1 MSRADTVRRGE
12 RTRAGRPATTRAAA
26 DTLPAWVAPV
36 VYALVT
42 MFIFREAVFAGATLL
57 GTDSYA
63 LSYFAR
69 SFYTNFVQE
78 MHRFPLW
85 NPLLFGGLPFVEG
98 MHGDIFYPPSLALFF
113 LDARAMWP
121 VKMMLHVYLA
131 GAFAYLFARGLGL
144 GRPAAF
150 LCGLVYMLGGHTVSL
165 VYPGGDGKLFGAALA
180 PLVFWLAD
188 RAARSRRIADFALF
202 ALGIALLVFTSHMQ
216 MAYFT
221 VWGVSLFF
229 FFRSYQLWKAERNG
243 GSVVRLVGLY
253 TLAGVLGVAAAAAQ
267 FLPPLE
273 YLREWSHRA
282 DRTLQ
287 AQAESAYAY
296 STTYS
301 LHWEEIASLVVPEF
315 IGDNIAREQEPRN
328 TYWGRNPFKINHD
341 YAGLVPL
348 LLGVLVFVR
357 RRTAEAWFF
366 AVLGALALL
375 YALGAN
381 TPAFRLFYLIPG
393 VNLFRAPSL
402 IIFLYAL
409 AVAVLGGMGLER
421 LLQWL
426 HSGDAG
432 DRTVARRA
440 LWIAAGVL
448 GVLALLASGG
458 ALTSMW
464 QAIFEVGPAQLQPL
478 AANTGNIT
486 IGFWTAFG
494 IAALVAAVWEAGV
507 RGMLSPRA
515 ALIVLAIFATI
526 DLYRVQRP
534 FVEGTLLLEQYQA
547 DPALFEPDETIRFLQ
562 GEQAKDAF
570 RVFDLGPFLTSG
582 SASYGNNVLAS
593 HGIEQVA
600 GHHGNEMGRY
610 RALVGGDA
618 AQNVVMMSRLTL
630 LDLLNAR
637 YVISNQLLQMPEGY
651 TEVFRGSRS
660 VVYRN
665 DDALP
670 RAFLI
675 GTAEVVP
682 DDRALEV
689 LLDSTFDARARAI
702 LPEPLPAG
710 IEIRPDPQGSVTW
723 EERGINAFTLNV
735 TTDRPALLI
744 LTDNYF
750 PAWRATVDGQPASVL
765 RAYYTFRAVPVT
777 AGTHTVRFEYRSDV
791 LRASAMVSVIVLLG
805 LGATAVWG
813 LLARPK
819 ERVA

>member
-1 MSRADTVRRGE
+1 MSRADVARRNE
-12 RTRAGRPATTRAAA
+12 RTRGRKAPPARATAV
-26 DTLPAWVAPV
+26 TLPAWVAPV

-42 MFIFREAVFAGATLL
+42 MILFREAVFAGATLL

-78 MHRFPLW
+78 LHRFPLW
-85 NPLLFGGLPFVEG
+85 DPLLFGGLPFVEG

-121 VKMMLHVYLA
+121 VKMMLHVFLA
-131 GAFAYLFARGLGL
+131 GAFTYLFARGLGL

-150 LCGLVYMLGGHTVSL
+150 FCGLVYMLGGHTVSL

-188 RAARSRRIADFALF
+188 RAARVRRVSDFALF
-202 ALGIALLVFTSHMQ
+202 ALGIALVVFTSHMQ
-216 MAYFT
+216 MAYFI

-229 FFRSYQLWKAERNG
+229 LFRLYQAWKAERSG
-243 GSVVRLVGLY
+243 GAVAKRLALY

-267 FLPPLE
+267 FLPPLQ
-273 YLREWSHRA
+273 YLRDWSHRA

-287 AQAESAYAY
+287 AEAENAYAY

-348 LLGVLVFVR
+348 LLGLLAFVR
-357 RRTAEAWFF
+357 RRTAETWFF
-366 AVLGALALL
+366 AALAVLALL

-409 AVAVLGGMGLER
+409 AIAVLGALGLER
-421 LLQWL
+421 LLEWL
-426 HSGDAG
+426 
-432 DRTVARRA
+432 RTAAPEEGRSARRT
-440 LWIAAGVL
+440 LWIATGAL
-448 GVLALLASGG
+448 GVLALLASAGV
-458 ALTSMW
+458 LMSMW
-464 QAIFEVGPAQLQPL
+464 QAIFEVGPAQQQAL
-478 AANTGNIT
+478 AANAGNIT
-486 IGFWTAFG
+486 LGFWAACA
-494 IAALVAAVWEAGV
+494 IAAVVAAVWEAGA
-507 RGMLSPRA
+507 RGMLSPRGA
-515 ALIVLAIFATI
+515 VIVLAILATF

-534 FVEGTLLLEQYQA
+534 FVEGTLLLDEFSA
-547 DPALFEPDETIRFLQ
+547 DPALFEPDETIRYLQ
-562 GEQAKDAF
+562 AQQQNDVF

-582 SASYGNNVLAS
+582 SATYGTNVLAS
-593 HGIEQVA
+593 HGLEQVA
-600 GHHGNEMGRY
+600 GHHGNELGRY
-610 RALVGGDA
+610 RALVGGDD
-618 AQNVVMMSRLTL
+618 AQNVIGSRLAL

-637 YVISNQLLQMPEGY
+637 YVISNQLIQLPQGY
-651 TEVFRGSRS
+651 TEAFRGSRS

-670 RAFLI
+670 RAFLV
-675 GTAEVVP
+675 GSVEVVP
-682 DDRALEV
+682 DDRALAV
-689 LLDSTFDARARAI
+689 LLDSTFDGRTRAL

-710 IEIRPDPQGSVTW
+710 VEIQPDPQGTVAW
-723 EERGINAFTLNV
+723 EERGVNAFALRV
-735 TTDRPALLI
+735 TTDRPALLV

-750 PAWRATVDGQPASVL
+750 PAWQATVDGQPAPVL
-765 RAYYTFRAVPVT
+765 RANYTFRAVPLP
-777 AGTHTVRFEYRSDV
+777 AGTHTVRFAYRSGV
-791 LRASAMVSVIVLLG
+791 LRASAAVSVIVLLG
-805 LGATAVWG
+805 LGTAAVWG
-813 LLARPK
+813 LLARSK
-819 ERVA
+819 ERAA